1 MVYSS
6 EQEAIFSH
14 FATGAGNL
22 VIEANAGTGKTTTI
36 KEAFNHAPERQI
48 LYAVFNKKNQ
58 REAKEK
64 ITDPRVDVRTLHS
77 LGFTYIK
84 RRWKDAKPDNEVE
97 FDRIHSILR
106 KSGLHENHELLTSS
120 IKLVGFLK
128 NTMINPTEA
137 EARDIAE
144 QRDCLTDDAS
154 CNDRIIRTALESL
167 ALAKTQDAQSRI
179 SFDDMVWLPVAMDW
193 VYNCYD
199 MVTVDEAQD
208 MNMPQLVMARKATN
222 GRIIVVGDS
231 RQAIYGFR
239 GAVQDAMG
247 MMRITLRAKTLS
259 LTTTYRC
266 PKVVVRIAQEIVPTY
281 QAAASAPDG
290 EVTGKAESSILT
302 EAKVGDA
309 ILSRLNAPLMPLALS
324 LIRKGIPARI
334 EGRDVAK
341 QLMAMVRTLRA
352 GSVPDFIKKV
362 ESWLTKQV
370 ARLEN
375 TKTPEKKIE
384 QARDI
389 AETLKALAQD
399 ANGMPDVE
407 TRINSMFQDTDATS
421 KPCVILS
428 SVHKAKGLEWSRV
441 WLLTETFR
449 KGKGVEEDNI
459 WYVAVTRSKQSLFLV
474 NSSAPEKPQVVKPST
489 CHPQKPNKN
498 AISRAERIKQ
508 LCETTPNY
516 DDVLTIIRREFP
528 ERKSAEFKLPTLSSP
543 IPFSVKF
550 VVGDVISQDGGEFGC
565 FNANDS
571 AAKFRNVAI
580 PSTLYTR
587 CNTYDPRKEPLIRRM
602 DTTELTT
609 FLAGKTGAR
618 KVSNN
623 NPGEESNNNM
633 ATKNKIEKTPK
644 TPKAPKAAKV
654 SSKLAGA
661 ADYVREQYNL
671 GAKKSDVFAAV
682 VEKWPAFNHDKVGLE
697 SRWNTAER
705 IAKNAKEKAKAP
717 ARPANGDAKP
727 AKKSAAAP
735 TPPARKKKTVAAAD
749 PAPVT
754 TEAAADPA
762 PVTTEVP
769 PRPQTTETA
778 STAV

>member
-1 MVYSS
+1 MNFSP
-6 EQEAIFSH
+6 EQQAIFGH
-14 FATGAGNL
+14 YAAGTGNL

-84 RRWKDAKPDNEVE
+84 RRWKDAKPDDEVE
-97 FDRIHSILR
+97 YDRIQSIFPANQRDNTEAL
-106 KSGLHENHELLTSS
+106 SS
-120 IKLVGFLK
+120 AIKLVGFLK
-128 NTMINPTEA
+128 NTLINPTKEEA
-137 EARDIAE
+137 YTIADE
-144 QRDCLTDDAS
+144 RDCLTDYLPA
-154 CNDRIIRTALESL
+154 NEMIVRAALESL

-193 VYNCYD
+193 VYSCYD

-208 MNMPQLVMARKATN
+208 MNMPQLVMARKATK

-247 MMRITLRAKTLS
+247 MMRITLRAKTLN

-266 PKVVVRIAQEIVPTY
+266 PKAVVKIAQEIVPAY

-290 EVTGKAESSILT
+290 EVLGKAESSILT

-341 QLMAMVRTLRA
+341 QLLAMVRTLRA
-352 GSVPDFIKKV
+352 GSVPDFLKKV
-362 ESWLTKQV
+362 EAWLAKQI

-399 ANGMPDVE
+399 AKGIPDVE

-428 SVHKAKGLEWSRV
+428 SVHKAKGLEWNRV

-459 WYVAVTRSKQSLFLV
+459 WYVAVTRAKQSLFLV
-474 NSSAPEKPQVVKPST
+474 GAGAKENDQVKKSYTCAPK
-489 CHPQKPNKN
+489 KPNDSR
-498 AISRAERIKQ
+498 ISRAERIAELKK
-508 LCETTPNY
+508 LKTP
-516 DDVLTIIRREFP
+516 DSEILSIIRLEFP
-528 ERKSAEFKLPTLSSP
+528 ECKIAEFKLPT
-543 IPFSVKF
+543 IPDVSLYAVKF
-550 VVGDVISQDGGEFGC
+550 LPGDIIANKSGEEFVC
-565 FNANDS
+565 YKSNDS
-571 AAKFRNVAI
+571 AARFTCITQPSNKFD
-580 PSTLYTR
+580 R
-587 CNTYDPRKEPLIRRM
+587 CNTYDPRVEQVIRRV
-602 DTTELTT
+602 DEIELAN

-618 KVSNN
+618 KVQT

-633 ATKNKIEKTPK
+633 AKTKTTKIKTEKKPIVNKSLK
-644 TPKAPKAAKV
+644 
-654 SSKLAGA
+654 GA
-661 ADYVREQYNL
+661 ADYFREQYAL
-671 GAKKSDVFAAV
+671 GVSKKDLFAAAL
-682 VEKWPAFNHDKVGLE
+682 ERWPKLAEVNGLGLE

-705 IAKNAKEKAKAP
+705 IAKNQKEKAKAEKAAEKAP
-717 ARPANGDAKP
+717 ARPVKSSAKAPAN
-727 AKKSAAAP
+727 KSASA
-735 TPPARKKKTVAAAD
+735 TPPARKKKTVAAAEPT
-749 PAPVT
+749 PAT
-754 TEAAADPA
+754 TEA
-762 PVTTEVP
+762 P
-769 PRPQTTETA
+769 PQRPQTTETA
-778 STAV
+778 STGA